1 MEGILLSTMKR
12 TIALATLAL
21 VPTIAFALDFDDVSD
36 RYTDAPF
43 SKAET
48 AGISVLTDIGAVSG
62 NPDGTFAAQ
71 RTLNRAEFLKIAL
84 LAAGEDIDD
93 TGACFPD
100 TPANAW
106 FTDYICT
113 AKNSDVVEGNPD
125 GLYHPERPVN
135 YAEAVK
141 ILVELYDYELP
152 EPAPNVRWAWYTP
165 YLLAAGEH
173 KVSLPSSV
181 TADTSLTRGQMA
193 RLAAAFVAEE
203 AGELD
208 KYRAFEKGQ
217 KLSSSSS
224 SSSSSSVSSSVSSS
238 SVSSVSS
245 SSSSRASSVSSV
257 ALFPAINRL
266 ALAGTTTPVLFDG
279 TFYSPGERSTV
290 NSVEVE
296 LRDEVESIE
305 SIILV
310 GPDGAELA
318 TLPLQTYNNFYR
330 TKFSASL
337 ASGSYV
343 LPADSA
349 TRLGIKAKLRSA
361 QAGALSG
368 EDIQLQSIRL
378 YATGINTNASREL
391 GWSDNHIPAYHMT
404 VLSMVTGLV
413 NTGGAST
420 SVQQGSAR
428 MMGSFS
434 LTGRYSTGSVINL
447 NTLSFNLETSGVNV
461 SNIQIGG
468 DTGQRGSCSVEIEA
482 SGDRLVI
489 CLLPTAQQTMTAS
502 SISFNIYADVQVAN
516 GQSGTVRFGSE
527 GAGTVQ
533 TPGAIR
539 WSDGQTAFS
548 RVDADARVDAGPLVT
563 VTK

>member
-1 MEGILLSTMKR
+1 MKR

-21 VPTIAFALDFDDVSD
+21 VPTIAFALDFDDISD
-36 RYTDAPF
+36 RYSDAPF
-43 SKAET
+43 SRAES

-62 NPDGTFAAQ
+62 NPDGTFAAA

-100 TPANAW
+100 TPADAW

-113 AKNSDVVEGNPD
+113 AKNLGAVEGNPD
-125 GLYHPERPVN
+125 GLFHPERAVN

-141 ILVELYDYELP
+141 MLVELYDYDLP

-193 RLAAAFVAEE
+193 RLAAAFVAED

-208 KYRAFEKGQ
+208 AYRAFEKGQ

-224 SSSSSSVSSSVSSS
+224 SSSFSSSSSVSSISSS
-238 SVSSVSS
+238 SSSVSS
-245 SSSSRASSVSSV
+245 SSSSSSSSAASV
-257 ALFPAINRL
+257 AIFPAINRL

-296 LRDEVESIE
+296 LRDEVESVE
-305 SIILV
+305 ALILI
-310 GPDGAELA
+310 GPDGAELV

-349 TRLGIKAKLRSA
+349 TRLGVKAKLRSA

-378 YATGINTNASREL
+378 YATGVNTNASREL
-391 GWSDNHIPAYHMT
+391 GWSDTHVPTYHTT
-404 VLSMVTGLV
+404 VLSMVTGMV
-413 NTGGAST
+413 NTGGTSA
-420 SVQQGSAR
+420 SVQQGNAR

-434 LTGRYSTGSVINL
+434 LSGRYSTGSTITL
-447 NTLSFNLETSGVNV
+447 STLSFNLETSGVNV
-461 SNIQIGG
+461 SNIQIGN
-468 DTGQRGSCSVEIEA
+468 DAGQRGSCSVEVEA

-489 CLLPTAQQTMTAS
+489 CLLPSALQTMTTS
-502 SISFNIYADVQVAN
+502 SLAFNVYADVQVAN
-516 GQSGTVRFGSE
+516 GQSGTVRFNSE
-527 GAGTVQ
+527 GTGTVQ

-539 WSDGQTAFS
+539 WNDGQNAFS
-548 RVDADARVDAGPLVT
+548 RIDADAPVQAGPIVT